1 MSVSVVAS
9 NVLQLYPPCNSLN
22 YPSARPQKVSIFITV
37 SPNIFHQVLWVA
49 FFVLVRV
56 SQRKQ
61 ENQNLLSPLLSLSL
75 SLFLSHLPL
84 HLHLYSFLPLFLL
97 LLSLPLSLFLLCLI
111 IHTFFSI
118 SFVSLVVVVGILL
131 EGFSV
136 I

>member
-1 MSVSVVAS
+1 MSVVAS

-75 SLFLSHLPL
+75 SISFPSTPSSSSLFIPSSLSSSSSVSPSLP
-84 HLHLYSFLPLFLL
+84 FPPLPYHTHLL
-97 LLSLPLSLFLLCLI
+97 LYLLCVLSCCCWD
-111 IHTFFSI
+111 FA
-118 SFVSLVVVVGILL
+118 
-131 EGFSV
+131 
-136 I
+136 